1 MNVNDMLKALSPKR
15 ESVTINGYT
24 FYARPMTVQEF
35 NEHVFNPNKVDRDE
49 LTILR
54 CIQHEDGTPVFE
66 NIEQVKSVYTSV
78 RSELIGLVAQ
88 ASLMQEPAEIESE
101 VK

>member
-1 MNVNDMLKALSPKR
+1 MNLNEMLKALSPKR
-15 ESVTINGYT
+15 ESVTVSGYT

-35 NEHVFNPNKVDRDE
+35 NEHVFNTDKVDRDE
-49 LTILR
+49 RSILR
-54 CIQHEDGTPVFE
+54 CIVDENDKPVFE
-66 NIEQVKSVYTSV
+66 SIEQVKSLYTSV

-88 ASLMQEPAEIESE
+88 ASLMKEAAEIEND